1 MKVIKP
7 TAITQAM
14 LTAST
19 AAEPGAGEA
28 VWSAGTTYAVD
39 VKVILASTNR
49 VYQSL
54 QAGNLARA
62 PDTSPLWWVDTGP
75 TNRWAMFDQQ
85 VSTLTTL
92 ASPLSVSI
100 APGAINSLALLGAVG
115 ATATVTMLDA
125 PGGALVYSATASLDS
140 SIVTDWWQYYFEPI
154 VLTGE
159 LVFTN
164 LPSYRNGVISVTITG
179 TGTVSCAGLVVG
191 AVYDLGPTNMG
202 AKIGMVDFSR
212 KDTDAFG
219 VTTFVKRAFSK
230 RVTAEFYVTT
240 PALSK
245 IQQLLAGLRATP
257 CVWIGSEQSAYAS
270 LIVFGFYRDF
280 SITVAYPNYN
290 LCNLDIEG
298 LT

>member
-7 TAITQAM
+7 VLIKAAM

-19 AAEPGAGEA
+19 AAEPAAGETA
-28 VWSAGTTYAVD
+28 WSAGTTYAVGAN
-39 VKVILASTNR
+39 VILASTHR

-54 QAGNLARA
+54 QAANLAKS
-62 PDTSPLWWVDTGP
+62 PDTSPLWWLDTGP

-85 VSTLTTL
+85 VSTLTTA

-115 ATATVTMLDA
+115 STAAVTMLDA
-125 PGGALVYSATASLDS
+125 PGGAQVYSATASLDS

-164 LPSYRNGVISVTITG
+164 LPSYGAGVISVEITG
-179 TGTVSCAGLVVG
+179 AGTVSCAGLVVG
-191 AVYDLGPTNMG
+191 AVYDLGATNMG
-202 AKIGMVDFSR
+202 AKIGIVDFSR

-219 VTTFVKRAFSK
+219 VTTFVKRAFSR
-230 RVTAEFYVTT
+230 RVTAELYVTT
-240 PALSK
+240 LTLSK

-280 SITVAYPNYN
+280 SLTVSYPNYN
-290 LCNLDIEG
+290 LCNLEIEG